1 MSETSSEPKS
11 KRRRIMIISGDDSV
25 IDEIQ
30 KLNNISSCKS
40 IILDTVDEDIHIT
53 HTNQRKSKDGPMNC
67 VICGSTANG
76 YNFDVISC
84 ESCKSFFRRN
94 ALRNPVGLKKIRF
107 LIRIYRDLF

>member
-94 ALRNPVGLKKIRF
+94 ALRNPVGSKKNSF
-107 LIRIYRDLF
+107 SYSNL